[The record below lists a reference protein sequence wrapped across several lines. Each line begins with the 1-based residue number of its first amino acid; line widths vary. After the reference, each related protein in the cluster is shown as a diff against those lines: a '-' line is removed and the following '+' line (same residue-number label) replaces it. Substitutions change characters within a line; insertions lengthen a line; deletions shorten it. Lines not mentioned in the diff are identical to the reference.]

1 MKIKMIALAALVT
14 TASFAETESFNMTV
28 SGDVIKDYCTVDVP
42 LTSFDFGT
50 IDVSDT
56 SGYGYAENPSI
67 SLGVDAYFS
76 PTTDTM
82 SLTCATGSTVTI
94 HPDITNGQV
103 VTNNTV
109 IGFGLSE
116 QGEANS
122 TDWVSQAS
130 PLTISGDGSQK
141 VIDVSMWFASSTG
154 NLNDLEDSIS
164 DTVSW
169 VITAN

>member
-1 MKIKMIALAALVT
+1 MKIKMIALAALIT
-14 TASFAETESFNMTV
+14 SASFAETESFNMTV

-56 SGYGYAENPSI
+56 SGFGYSETAAGVVGQDAFI
-67 SLGVDAYFS
+67 S
-76 PTTDTM
+76 PITDTM

-94 HPDITNGQV
+94 HPDITNGYIA
-103 VTNNTV
+103 TNNTF
-109 IGFGLSE
+109 IGFTLSE

-122 TDWVSQAS
+122 TDMAS
-130 PLTISGDGSQK
+130 LATPLTISGDGAQT
-141 VIDVSMWFASSTG
+141 VIDVSMWFASATG